1 MKISVSGDS
10 LIFPVKVVLRASK
23 TELAGLSD
31 DALKIRVAAPPVE
44 GAANEEIIKFLS
56 RLFQVS
62 RSSVEIIKGSQ
73 SRKKSIR
80 LYGVSE
86 EAFLSKI
93 KDS

>member
-10 LIFPVKVVLRASK
+10 LIFPVKVVPRASK

-56 RLFQVS
+56 RLFKVS